1 MDKRYTQAKVWK
13 EFEKIFKEKGFM
25 FLEASPEF
33 KKEVYRQYIKIVKEF
48 SLSMEDFVDIFI
60 MGFEKDPMRAIDNA
74 EPMKPTSER
83 S

>member
-25 FLEASPEF
+25 FLEASPDF
-33 KKEVYRQYIKIVKEF
+33 RKELYRQYIKARKEF
-48 SLSMEDFVDIFI
+48 SLSIEEFVDIFI
-60 MGFEKDPMRAIDNA
+60 MSFEEDPIRAIDNTI
-74 EPMKPTSER
+74 PMKPS